1 MQSEDQQCLVIQLLR
16 QHEQQQQQ
24 QHGGRKQPQQQAPPT
39 PPTIHA
45 VRFRLPKESNTEQ
58 GGIKAKLLP
67 SRSSL
72 RGSKHKEKSSTGSR
86 GREGILSHFRW
97 PRSRSAERA
106 TSRDKNP
113 EVKAEETNKRRTWFF
128 TETSV

>member
-1 MQSEDQQCLVIQLLR
+1 MQSEDQQRLVIQLLR
-16 QHEQQQQQ
+16 QHEQQQKP
-24 QHGGRKQPQQQAPPT
+24 QHGGRKQQQQAPPT
-39 PPTIHA
+39 PPMIHA

-58 GGIKAKLLP
+58 GGLKAKLLP
-67 SRSSL
+67 SSL
-72 RGSKHKEKSSTGSR
+72 RGSKNKEKSSTGSR

-106 TSRDKNP
+106 ISRDKNP
-113 EVKAEETNKRRTWFF
+113 EVKPEETNKRRTWFF